1 LIVDILNAAN
11 LFLIIPL
18 KQRVARYI
26 IANELIE
33 ISNVFD
39 FLQLSDVFVVVRL
52 RDYCI
57 SYINENLS
65 SFNNSDFE
73 KYFKENDEKS
83 ESVAALNEMF
93 EIRQRRANKQKV
105 MGYFWQGE

>member
-18 KQRVARYI
+18 KQRVTRYI
-26 IANELIE
+26 ISHELVE

-39 FLQLSDVFVVVRL
+39 FLQLSDVFAVVRL

-57 SYINENLS
+57 YYINENLNA
-65 SFNNSDFE
+65 FNASDFE

-93 EIRQRRANKQKV
+93 
-105 MGYFWQGE
+105 